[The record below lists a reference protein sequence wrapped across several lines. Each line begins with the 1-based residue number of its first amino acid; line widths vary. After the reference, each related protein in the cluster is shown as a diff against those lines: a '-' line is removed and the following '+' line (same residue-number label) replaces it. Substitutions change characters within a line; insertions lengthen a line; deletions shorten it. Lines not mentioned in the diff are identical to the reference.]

1 MKYVKVTCHLATT
14 YTFQH
19 QMLLKIKAI
28 KASTFTNHYIL
39 KEKQSYC
46 MRDLAW
52 QPIRIINNHCLT

>member
-39 KEKQSYC
+39 KEKQSLY
-46 MRDLAW
+46 A
-52 QPIRIINNHCLT
+52 